1 MEEGFLYWPL
11 AITQH
16 VHPSTHVHYT
26 LHTKLR
32 VYSSGLSHEKLA
44 RGGGKALGFPV

>member
-16 VHPSTHVHYT
+16 AHLPTHVPYT
-26 LHTKLR
+26 PHTK
-32 VYSSGLSHEKLA
+32 SIPEGLQEVEAK
-44 RGGGKALGFPV
+44 P